1 MPKLNKFICIL
12 YTLQVFLAGC
22 AVHSSSNYTRPEMG
36 RAATVMTGVILALR
50 DVQISGTNS
59 GIGVGAGA
67 AAGATGGAAAGG
79 DVAGAVIG
87 AIGGAVVGGVVGA
100 VTEEAL
106 TRAGAVEF
114 IIKQENGQSI
124 AVVQTNEDNLVVG
137 DKILILRSKK
147 IRIIKDNTLG
157 D

>member
-22 AVHSSSNYTRPEMG
+22 AVHSSSNYTRPEI

-50 DVQISGTNS
+50 DVQTSGTNS

-79 DVAGAVIG
+79 DVAGAAIG

-147 IRIIKDNTLG
+147 IRIIKDNTVG

>member
-1 MPKLNKFICIL
+1 MKFYLRKIFKPIH
-12 YTLQVFLAGC
+12 LAIGSSFIG
-22 AVHSSSNYTRPEMG
+22 VLVNSSSASSVYIKNRITDIRLSSSLE
-36 RAATVMTGVILALR
+36 L
-50 DVQISGTNS
+50 
-59 GIGVGAGA
+59 
-67 AAGATGGAAAGG
+67 
-79 DVAGAVIG
+79 GAVIG

-147 IRIIKDNTLG
+147 IRIIKDNTVG